1 CACSAMFHLNT
12 GAALLPP
19 HYLGGKSILDGG
31 ACAGR
36 YHRHQRLISFKWS
49 SVTPTSVR
57 SLHFRI
63 RPQRSARGREEKPR
77 WIQNSLPS
85 RCGGA
90 SSPAL
95 GILSAKRGTRLWFI
109 RSEEHTSE
117 LQSRF
122 DLV

>member
-1 CACSAMFHLNT
+1 MFHLNT

-19 HYLGGKSILDGG
+19 HYLGGKSILDGA

-36 YHRHQRLISFKWS
+36 NDRHQRLISFKRR

-63 RPQRSARGREEKPR
+63 RPQRSATGREEKPR
-77 WIQNSLPS
+77 WIQNFLPS

-90 SSPAL
+90 SSQLLGYFPQSVGLASGLFELPKAGARTFSAL
-95 GILSAKRGTRLWFI
+95 
-109 RSEEHTSE
+109 
-117 LQSRF
+117 
-122 DLV
+122 